1 MNYLVGLLLTYMSEE
16 ETFWAL
22 RQLMENSP
30 FLMSTWFNQDLTM
43 VHTCGYQMER
53 LLDKYLPAI
62 GSYLRDIG
70 ITPILYTPEVVS
82 FGLRNK
88 THPCSGL
95 CVFTPDRSLLMWLS
109 VSGIFLSLKD
119 GPLFIKSRWLF

>member
-22 RQLMENSP
+22 RQLMENTP

-43 VHTCGYQMER
+43 VHTCGYQMEK

-62 GSYLRDIG
+62 GSYLREIG

-82 FGLRNK
+82 FNFHK
-88 THPCSGL
+88 THLCSGL
-95 CVFTPDRSLLMWLS
+95 CVFTPDHFHLMWLS
-109 VSGIFLSLKD
+109 VFGIFSLPKD
-119 GPLFIKSRWLF
+119 GLLCIK

>member
-53 LLDKYLPAI
+53 LLDKYLPTI

-82 FGLRNK
+82 FGLHNN
-88 THPCSGL
+88 THLCSGL
-95 CVFTPDRSLLMWLS
+95 CVFTPDRSLLTWLS
-109 VSGIFLSLKD
+109 VFGIFLLQRD
-119 GPLFIKSRWLF
+119 GLLCIKLRLLF